1 MMMGYSWIFCIII
14 AVILVAVKL
23 ILEHQQDLDRKDGVE
38 QDRSSYTM
46 TGMLKLMIEDKK
58 VQKKELR
65 ESKRLTRELL
75 KSQSHSLSV
84 KQFDD

>member
-65 ESKRLTRELL
+65 ESKRPTREML
-75 KSQSHSLSV
+75 KSQSHSLSI